1 MAYNDSRGSHDEGG
15 RGGGG
20 RDGGRDGGS
29 GGPRRRRT
37 QVRTARVCAFCVD
50 KDKEIDYKQ
59 TDTLKRY
66 HYRPRP
72 DPPAAQD
79 RPVCQ
84 TPAANLLESVKRA
97 RFMALLP
104 YTGEHVR
111 LYG

>member
-1 MAYNDSRGSHDEGG
+1 MAYNDSRGSRDEGG

-20 RDGGRDGGS
+20 RDGGSG

-50 KDKEIDYKQ
+50 KVKEIDYKQ

-66 HYRPRP
+66 ITDRGQIRPRRKTGLC
-72 DPPAAQD
+72 AKHQRRIA
-79 RPVCQ
+79 
-84 TPAANLLESVKRA
+84 ESVKRA

-104 YTGEHVR
+104 HTGEHVR

>member
-1 MAYNDSRGSHDEGG
+1 MAYNDSRGSRDEGG

-20 RDGGRDGGS
+20 RDGGSG

-50 KDKEIDYKQ
+50 KVKEIDYKQ

-66 HYRPRP
+66 ITDRGQIRPRRKTGLC
-72 DPPAAQD
+72 AKHQRRIA
-79 RPVCQ
+79 
-84 TPAANLLESVKRA
+84 ESVKRA

-104 YTGEHVR
+104 FVAR
-111 LYG
+111 